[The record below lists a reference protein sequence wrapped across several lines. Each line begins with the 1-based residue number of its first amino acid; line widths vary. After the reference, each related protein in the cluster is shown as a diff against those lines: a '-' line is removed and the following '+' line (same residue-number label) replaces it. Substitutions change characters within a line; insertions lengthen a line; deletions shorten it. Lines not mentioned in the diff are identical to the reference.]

1 MYDRGAVPHNLRANA
16 PAGMGEPQTRRRV
29 LRLEAS
35 ARSLKC
41 EAHGVKVKEA
51 KNALCAYYS
60 QVAMDCAMGTIG
72 T

>member
-16 PAGMGEPQTRRRV
+16 PAGMGEPGARV
-29 LRLEAS
+29 LRRGTS

-41 EAHGVKVKEA
+41 EAHGVKMA
-51 KNALCAYYS
+51 KNALCACYNH
-60 QVAMDCAMGTIG
+60 VAMDCAMGTIG

>member
-29 LRLEAS
+29 LRRRMS

-41 EAHGVKVKEA
+41 EAYGVEVKMA
-51 KNALCAYYS
+51 RMLSVQVTIKLLRIVLC
-60 QVAMDCAMGTIG
+60 GL
-72 T
+72 